1 MTLTKNQRKIHD
13 IIYRIEVMDKKEE
26 LTFFD
31 WDLDNEDMKE
41 IARIKGN
48 KYKVVKEYLQNNNI
62 HLDIIGYCNSLKEGN
77 EIIEN
82 IIINRLNIL
91 S

>member
-13 IIYRIEVMDKKEE
+13 IIYRIEVIDKKEE

>member
-1 MTLTKNQRKIHD
+1 
-13 IIYRIEVMDKKEE
+13 MDKKEE